1 MTNIEFVKLIVYGNL
16 NAKCDLIDNDID
28 GLIKGLGINGCIETI
43 ARSEFTKLGDKPTQ
57 IDDGVVSMSWADRK
71 AGLSEIVRK
80 AQNKGFSAPEGNGTS
95 DMGVGSLY
103 V

>member
-1 MTNIEFVKLIVYGNL
+1 MTNIEFVKWIIYGDL
-16 NAKCDLIDNDID
+16 NAECGLTDSDIAELIENT
-28 GLIKGLGINGCIETI
+28 GINSCIETI
-43 ARSEFTKLGDKPTQ
+43 ARGELIKLGDSPTQ
-57 IDDGVVSMSWADRK
+57 VNDGVVSMSWADRK
-71 AGLSEIVRK
+71 TGLSETLRK